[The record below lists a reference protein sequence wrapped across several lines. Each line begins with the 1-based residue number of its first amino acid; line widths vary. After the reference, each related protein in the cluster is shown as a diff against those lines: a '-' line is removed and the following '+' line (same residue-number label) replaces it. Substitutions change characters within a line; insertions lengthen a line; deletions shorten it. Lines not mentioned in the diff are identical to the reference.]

1 MKLSKRQ
8 NAIIVG
14 SILGDAYVQATGKK
28 NARLRYEHGGKQ
40 KSYLF
45 WKVKE
50 LKRLF
55 NGVPRYL
62 ERKHPISKETYSYW
76 RHQSTSNELLGQW
89 RKFFYP
95 NGIKRIPKTLAKV
108 LTEPVALAVWYMD
121 DGYYYPKE
129 NSSYLYLGRTSQVE
143 AKRAQSALK
152 KNFDLSPVSV
162 DKKRKGFALYFSPK
176 QTEKLHKIVSPHM
189 LPMFAYKLRRISLTP

>member
-8 NAIIVG
+8 NAILVG

-45 WKVKE
+45 WKVQE
-50 LKRLF
+50 LQPLF
-55 NGVPRYL
+55 NGTPCYL
-62 ERKHPISKETYSYW
+62 ERKHPISGEKYSYW
-76 RHQSTSNELLGQW
+76 RHQSFSNELLGQW

-95 NGIKRIPKTLAKV
+95 KGIKCIPKTLAKV

-121 DGYYYPKE
+121 DGYYYVKE
-129 NSSYLYLGRTSQVE
+129 NSSYLYLGRTSRIE
-143 AKRAQSALK
+143 AKIAQLALK
-152 KNFDLSPVSV
+152 KNFELFPVVV
-162 DKKRKGFALYFSPK
+162 DKKRKGFVLYFSPK
-176 QTEKLHKIVSPHM
+176 ETEKLHKIISPFV
-189 LPMFAYKLRRISLTP
+189 LPMFAYKLRHNFLTP

>member
-1 MKLSKRQ
+1 MKLNKWQ
-8 NAIIVG
+8 NATIAG

-28 NARLRYEHGGKQ
+28 NARLRFEHGGQQ

-50 LKRLF
+50 LQPLF
-55 NGVPRYL
+55 SGTPRYL
-62 ERKHPISKETYSYW
+62 ERKHPISKATYSYW
-76 RHQSTSNELLGQW
+76 RHQSFSNELLGRW

-95 NGIKRIPKTLAKV
+95 KGVKCIPKTLARV

-143 AKRAQSALK
+143 AKRAQCALK
-152 KNFDLSPVSV
+152 RNFDLSPAIA
-162 DKKRKGFALYFSPK
+162 DKKRKSFALYFSPK
-176 QTEKLHKIVSPHM
+176 QTEKLHRVVSPFM
-189 LPMFAYKLRRISLTP
+189 LPMFAYKLRHNSLTP

>member
-50 LKRLF
+50 LRPLF
-55 NGVPRYL
+55 NGSPRYL
-62 ERKHPISKETYSYW
+62 KRKHPISGGTYTYW
-76 RHQSTSNELLGQW
+76 RHQSLSNELFGRW
-89 RKFFYP
+89 RRFFYP
-95 NGIKRIPKTLAKV
+95 NGIKNIPKTLARV

-121 DGYYYPKE
+121 DGYYYQKE
-129 NSSYLYLGRTSQVE
+129 NSSYLYLGRTSQIE
-143 AKRAQSALK
+143 AQRAQFALK
-152 KNFDLSPVSV
+152 KNFDLSPVIT

-176 QTEKLHKIVSPHM
+176 QTEKLHALVSPFM
-189 LPMFAYKLRRISLTP
+189 LPMFAYKLQHNSLTP